1 MNGLTM
7 LACPCAFYMKSY
19 LEGVIE
25 MKKIIILILAF
36 TVVFAVF
43 PGCAKNDSTLEEI
56 STRDNG
62 LIEKLVDYLVEI
74 NTNYELTELTLK
86 RRINQINN
94 GKQAL
99 LASFDMADSYF
110 VCGYYSEG
118 HENEKKSYCCA
129 DKYTWVKTKYADC
142 IPESYNGSHHIV
154 SFQLNRASSVE
165 NIISATEKAPA
176 LEHFQIY
183 KPEFKDGLNIKSPLS
198 FNTRI
203 ISIADRDIDTVYI
216 STSSIFFNYYTI
228 PCEKLGKKIYITQML
243 YVEKSDGTRSENDVS
258 YDLGEYY
265 DALSEIMLT
274 EHYVIPTGD
283 GRSVVYGLFEID
295 DFVKAITEK

>member
-1 MNGLTM
+1 
-7 LACPCAFYMKSY
+7 
-19 LEGVIE
+19 

-36 TVVFAVF
+36 AVVFAVF

-74 NTNYELTELTLK
+74 NTNYELTELTPK

-142 IPESYNGSHHIV
+142 ILESYNSSHHIV